1 MQNMTPQDYDKEV
14 QRLINRM
21 ITVGVKGEYFG
32 GFSDLSE
39 TGRMIVACAKI
50 IKEQLDSHNKN
61 GAS

>member
-1 MQNMTPQDYDKEV
+1 MTPQDYDKEV
-14 QRLINRM
+14 RSLINRM

-32 GFSDLSE
+32 GFSEQSE

-50 IKEQLDSHNKN
+50 IKEQLDSQNKN